1 LAAFKNKDRFRDAM
15 EFLILKFL
23 YPPTE
28 RHAAALNGNKALG
41 EQVGARAPR
50 LLFPER
56 HTRKPRTSRATK
68 MVHECNYRK
77 EKGNLCLPRPR
88 FNSRFGL
95 RKSPKRRVIGP

>member
-1 LAAFKNKDRFRDAM
+1 M

-77 EKGNLCLPRPR
+77 EKGTACRRESVPAKTEVQLQVRAQEVSEATSDRPIIAVY
-88 FNSRFGL
+88 FS
-95 RKSPKRRVIGP
+95 